1 MKGKNIMENEKIS
14 YLLEKEK
21 YDFEDLRTVMT
32 VLRSENGCPWDREQD
47 HHSIRSNLIEE
58 TYEVVEAI
66 DTENPALLR
75 EELGDLLFQIMFHAE
90 LEAEKGCFNVDD
102 VTDEICKKM
111 ISRHPHVFGTVE
123 ADTTAQV
130 LKNWDAIKTEE
141 KQRLS
146 LGDKLRAIPPML
158 PSLMRAAK
166 VNKKAKVS
174 EDASAEELRKT
185 LLTQV
190 NSLSLQGGDQSVQ
203 NAQIGAL
210 LLTVI
215 QLCEKMQVDAE
226 ESLQHS
232 TDDLIEK
239 IAFQS

>member
-1 MKGKNIMENEKIS
+1 MKI
-14 YLLEKEK
+14 
-21 YDFEDLRTVMT
+21 
-32 VLRSENGCPWDREQD
+32 LRSENGCPWDREQD

-66 DTENPALLR
+66 DTENAELLR
-75 EELGDLLFQIMFHAE
+75 EELGDLLFQIMFHSE
-90 LEAEKGCFNVDD
+90 LEDEAGRFDVYD
-102 VTDEICKKM
+102 VTDEVCKKM
-111 ISRHPHVFGTVE
+111 ITLHPHVFGTVE

-166 VNKKAKVS
+166 VNKKAKIS
-174 EDASAEELRKT
+174 EETSLQELRQRLVEQAEK
-185 LLTQV
+185 LPLEGE
-190 NSLSLQGGDQSVQ
+190 NAEAQS
-203 NAQIGAL
+203 AKMGEI
-210 LLTVI
+210 LLTVT

-226 ESLQHS
+226 ESLQHA

-239 IAFQS
+239 IKGKKAEEGGARG

>member
-1 MKGKNIMENEKIS
+1 MMEKEKIS

-21 YDFEDLRTVMT
+21 YDFEDLRAVMKI
-32 VLRSENGCPWDREQD
+32 LRSENGCPWDREQD

-66 DTENPALLR
+66 DTENAELLR
-75 EELGDLLFQIMFHAE
+75 EELGDLLFQIMFHSE
-90 LEAEKGCFNVDD
+90 LEDEAGRFDVYD
-102 VTDEICKKM
+102 VTDEVCKKM
-111 ISRHPHVFGTVE
+111 ITRHPHVFGTVE

-166 VNKKAKVS
+166 VNKKAKIS
-174 EDASAEELRKT
+174 EETSLQELRQRLIEQAEK
-185 LLTQV
+185 LPLEGK
-190 NSLSLQGGDQSVQ
+190 NAEAQS
-203 NAQIGAL
+203 AKMGEI
-210 LLTVI
+210 LLTVT

-226 ESLQHS
+226 ESLQHA

-239 IAFQS
+239 IASNT

>member
-1 MKGKNIMENEKIS
+1 MENEKIS
-14 YLLEKEK
+14 YLLEKET
-21 YDFEDLRTVMT
+21 YDFEDLRTVMK
-32 VLRSENGCPWDREQD
+32 VLRSENGCPWDREKD

-66 DTENPALLR
+66 DTENAALLR

-90 LEAEKGCFNVDD
+90 LEDEKGSFAIDD

-111 ISRHPHVFGTVE
+111 ISRHPHVFGNVE
-123 ADTTAQV
+123 AKTTAQV

-166 VNKKAKVS
+166 VNKKAKLCEGISAQTLQQKLIEQANALSV
-174 EDASAEELRKT
+174 EDRAP
-185 LLTQV
+185 TQAA
-190 NSLSLQGGDQSVQ
+190 DQM
-203 NAQIGAL
+203 GAL
-210 LLTVI
+210 LLTVV
-215 QLCEKMQVDAE
+215 QLCERMQVDAE
-226 ESLQHS
+226 EALQHT
-232 TDDLIEK
+232 TDNLIEK
-239 IAFQS
+239 IASNS

>member
-1 MKGKNIMENEKIS
+1 MENERIS
-14 YLLEKEK
+14 CLLEKEK
-21 YDFEDLRTVMT
+21 YDFEDLRTVMK

-66 DTENPALLR
+66 DTENAALLR

-90 LEAEKGCFNVDD
+90 LEDEKGSFDIDD

-111 ISRHPHVFGTVE
+111 ISRHPHVFGNVE
-123 ADTTAQV
+123 AETTAQV

-166 VNKKAKVS
+166 VNKKAKICEDVS
-174 EDASAEELRKT
+174 TAALRQRLIDEVSALPVEGEDNASRASQMGAI
-185 LLTQV
+185 LLTAV
-190 NSLSLQGGDQSVQ
+190 
-203 NAQIGAL
+203 
-210 LLTVI
+210 

-226 ESLQHS
+226 ESLQHT

-239 IAFQS
+239 IASNP

>member
-1 MKGKNIMENEKIS
+1 MENEKIS
-14 YLLEKEK
+14 CLLEKEK
-21 YDFEDLRTVMT
+21 YDFEDLRTVMK

-66 DTENPALLR
+66 DTENASLLR

-90 LEAEKGCFNVDD
+90 LEDEKGSFDIDD

-111 ISRHPHVFGTVE
+111 ISRHPHVFGNVE
-123 ADTTAQV
+123 AETTAQV

-166 VNKKAKVS
+166 VNKKAKIS
-174 EDASAEELRKT
+174 EDVPTAALRQKLIDEVSALPVEGEDNASRASQMGAI
-185 LLTQV
+185 LLTAV
-190 NSLSLQGGDQSVQ
+190 
-203 NAQIGAL
+203 
-210 LLTVI
+210 

-226 ESLQHS
+226 ESLQHT

-239 IAFQS
+239 IASNP

>member
-1 MKGKNIMENEKIS
+1 MENEKIS
-14 YLLEKEK
+14 YLLEKET
-21 YDFEDLRTVMT
+21 YDFEDLRTVMK

-66 DTENPALLR
+66 DTENAALLR

-90 LEAEKGCFNVDD
+90 LEDEKGSFAIDD

-111 ISRHPHVFGTVE
+111 ISRHPHVFGNVE
-123 ADTTAQV
+123 AKTTAQV

-158 PSLMRAAK
+158 SSLMRAAK
-166 VNKKAKVS
+166 VNKKAKLCEEISAQTLQQKLIEQANALSV
-174 EDASAEELRKT
+174 EDSAPA
-185 LLTQV
+185 QAA
-190 NSLSLQGGDQSVQ
+190 DQMGS
-203 NAQIGAL
+203 L
-210 LLTVI
+210 LLTVV
-215 QLCEKMQVDAE
+215 QLCERMQVDAE
-226 ESLQHS
+226 EALQHT
-232 TDDLIEK
+232 TDNLIEK
-239 IAFQS
+239 IASNS

>member
-1 MKGKNIMENEKIS
+1 MEKEFVAD
-14 YLLEKEK
+14 LLEKEK
-21 YDFEDLRTVMT
+21 YDFEDLRLVMKL
-32 VLRSENGCPWDREQD
+32 LRSENGCPWDKEQD

-66 DTENPALLR
+66 DTENAALLR
-75 EELGDLLFQIMFHAE
+75 EELGDLMFQIMFHAQ
-90 LEAEKGCFNVDD
+90 LEDEKGCFDVYD

-111 ISRHPHVFGTVE
+111 ITRHPHVFGGTKAE
-123 ADTTAQV
+123 TTAQV

-166 VNKKAKVS
+166 VNKKAGVS
-174 EDASAEELRKT
+174 EEITASELRKI
-185 LLTQV
+185 LLEQADA
-190 NSLSLQGGDQSVQ
+190 LALERADQELK
-203 NAQIGAL
+203 NRQIGAL
-210 LLTVI
+210 LLTVT

-226 ESLQHS
+226 EALQHT

-239 IAFQS
+239 IAPNA

>member
-1 MKGKNIMENEKIS
+1 MMEKEKIS

-21 YDFEDLRTVMT
+21 YDFEDLRAVMKI
-32 VLRSENGCPWDREQD
+32 LRSENGCPWDREQD

-66 DTENPALLR
+66 DTENAELLR
-75 EELGDLLFQIMFHAE
+75 EELGDLLFQIMFHSE
-90 LEAEKGCFNVDD
+90 LEDEARRFDVYD
-102 VTDEICKKM
+102 VTDEVCKKM
-111 ISRHPHVFGTVE
+111 ITRHPHVFGTVE

-166 VNKKAKVS
+166 VNKKAKIS
-174 EDASAEELRKT
+174 EETSLQELRQRLIEQAEK
-185 LLTQV
+185 LPLEGE
-190 NSLSLQGGDQSVQ
+190 NAEAQS
-203 NAQIGAL
+203 AKMGEI
-210 LLTVI
+210 LLTVT

-226 ESLQHS
+226 ESLQHT

-239 IAFQS
+239 IASNT

>member
-1 MKGKNIMENEKIS
+1 MMEKEKIS

-21 YDFEDLRTVMT
+21 YDFEDLRAVMKI
-32 VLRSENGCPWDREQD
+32 LRSENGCPWDREQD

-66 DTENPALLR
+66 DTENAELLR
-75 EELGDLLFQIMFHAE
+75 EELGDLLFQIMFHSE
-90 LEAEKGCFNVDD
+90 LEDEAGRFDVYD
-102 VTDEICKKM
+102 VTDEVCKKM
-111 ISRHPHVFGTVE
+111 ITRHPHVFGTVE

-166 VNKKAKVS
+166 VNKKAKIS
-174 EDASAEELRKT
+174 EETSLQELRQRLIEQAEK
-185 LLTQV
+185 LPLEGE
-190 NSLSLQGGDQSVQ
+190 NAEAQS
-203 NAQIGAL
+203 AKMGEI
-210 LLTVI
+210 LLTVT

-226 ESLQHS
+226 ESLQHT

-239 IAFQS
+239 IASNT

>member
-1 MKGKNIMENEKIS
+1 MENEKIS
-14 YLLEKEK
+14 CLLEKEK
-21 YDFEDLRTVMT
+21 YSFEDLCAAMT
-32 VLRSENGCPWDREQD
+32 ILRSENGCPWDREQD

-66 DTENPALLR
+66 DTENPELLR
-75 EELGDLLFQIMFHAE
+75 EELGDLLFQIMFHTE
-90 LEAEKGCFNVDD
+90 LETEKGCFDIND

-111 ISRHPHVFGTVE
+111 ISRHPHVFGNVE

-166 VNKKAKVS
+166 VNKKARVS
-174 EDASAEELRKT
+174 EEISAEALRQKLIQEASELPLEGSDKDR
-185 LLTQV
+185 
-190 NSLSLQGGDQSVQ
+190 N
-203 NAQIGAL
+203 NARIGEL
-210 LLTVI
+210 LLTVT
-215 QLCEKMQVDAE
+215 QLCEKMQVEAE
-226 ESLQHS
+226 EALQHA

-239 IAFQS
+239 IASNS

>member
-1 MKGKNIMENEKIS
+1 MMEKEKIS

-21 YDFEDLRTVMT
+21 YDFEDLRAVMKI
-32 VLRSENGCPWDREQD
+32 LRSENGCPWDREQD

-66 DTENPALLR
+66 DTENAELLR
-75 EELGDLLFQIMFHAE
+75 EELGDLLFQIMFHSE
-90 LEAEKGCFNVDD
+90 LEDEAGRFDVYD
-102 VTDEICKKM
+102 VTDEVCKKM
-111 ISRHPHVFGTVE
+111 ITRHPHVFGTVE

-166 VNKKAKVS
+166 VNKKAKIS
-174 EDASAEELRKT
+174 EETSLQELRQRLVEQAEK
-185 LLTQV
+185 LPLEGE
-190 NSLSLQGGDQSVQ
+190 NAEAQS
-203 NAQIGAL
+203 AKMGEI
-210 LLTVI
+210 LLTVT

-226 ESLQHS
+226 ESLQHT

-239 IAFQS
+239 IASNT

>member
-1 MKGKNIMENEKIS
+1 MENEKIS
-14 YLLEKEK
+14 YLLEKET
-21 YDFEDLRTVMT
+21 YDFEDLRTVMK

-66 DTENPALLR
+66 DTENAALLR

-90 LEAEKGCFNVDD
+90 LEDEKGSFAIDD

-111 ISRHPHVFGTVE
+111 ISRHPHVFGNVE
-123 ADTTAQV
+123 AKTTAQV

-158 PSLMRAAK
+158 PSLMRTAK
-166 VNKKAKVS
+166 VNKKAKLCEGISTQTLQQKLIDQANALSV
-174 EDASAEELRKT
+174 EDSAP
-185 LLTQV
+185 TQAA
-190 NSLSLQGGDQSVQ
+190 DQMGS
-203 NAQIGAL
+203 L
-210 LLTVI
+210 LLTVV
-215 QLCEKMQVDAE
+215 QLCERMQVDAE
-226 ESLQHS
+226 EALQHT
-232 TDDLIEK
+232 TDNLIEK
-239 IAFQS
+239 IASNS

>member
-1 MKGKNIMENEKIS
+1 MENEKIS

-21 YDFEDLRTVMT
+21 YDFEDLRAVMRI
-32 VLRSENGCPWDREQD
+32 LRSENGCPWDREQD

-66 DTENPALLR
+66 DTENSVLLR

-90 LEAEKGCFNVDD
+90 LEDEKGIFDIND

-111 ISRHPHVFGTVE
+111 ISRHPHVFGNVE
-123 ADTTAQV
+123 AETTAQV

-174 EDASAEELRKT
+174 EGFSSKELCEKMISQVNALSENFAEEGLQRVWMGEI
-185 LLTQV
+185 LLTAV
-190 NSLSLQGGDQSVQ
+190 
-203 NAQIGAL
+203 
-210 LLTVI
+210 

-226 ESLQHS
+226 ESLQRT
-232 TDDLIEK
+232 TDNLIEK
-239 IAFQS
+239 IASNT

>member
-1 MKGKNIMENEKIS
+1 MMEKEKIS

-21 YDFEDLRTVMT
+21 YDFEDLRTVMGI
-32 VLRSENGCPWDREQD
+32 LRSENGCPWDREQD

-66 DTENPALLR
+66 DTENTELLR
-75 EELGDLLFQIMFHAE
+75 EELGDLLFQIMFHSE
-90 LEAEKGCFNVDD
+90 LEDEKGNFDVYD
-102 VTDEICKKM
+102 VTDEVCKKM
-111 ISRHPHVFGTVE
+111 ITRHPHVFGTVE
-123 ADTTAQV
+123 ANTTAQV

-166 VNKKAKVS
+166 VSKKAKLCEDVS
-174 EDASAEELRKT
+174 AQELRQK
-185 LLTQV
+185 LIEQA
-190 NSLSLQGGDQSVQ
+190 SDLSVEAAEGAAD
-203 NAQIGAL
+203 IGEI
-210 LLTVI
+210 LLTVV

-226 ESLQHS
+226 ESLQHI
-232 TDDLIEK
+232 TDNLIEK
-239 IAFQS
+239 ISFDT

>member
-1 MKGKNIMENEKIS
+1 MENEKIS
-14 YLLEKEK
+14 YLLEKET
-21 YDFEDLRTVMT
+21 YDFEDLRTVMK

-66 DTENPALLR
+66 DTENAALLR

-90 LEAEKGCFNVDD
+90 LEDEKGSFAIDD

-111 ISRHPHVFGTVE
+111 ISRHPHVFGNVE
-123 ADTTAQV
+123 AKTTAQV

-166 VNKKAKVS
+166 VNKKAKLCEGISAQTLQQKLIEQANALSV
-174 EDASAEELRKT
+174 EDSAP
-185 LLTQV
+185 TQAA
-190 NSLSLQGGDQSVQ
+190 DQMGS
-203 NAQIGAL
+203 L
-210 LLTVI
+210 LLTVV
-215 QLCEKMQVDAE
+215 QLCERMQVDAE
-226 ESLQHS
+226 EALQHT
-232 TDDLIEK
+232 TDNLIEK
-239 IAFQS
+239 IASNS

>member
-1 MKGKNIMENEKIS
+1 MTEKEMIS
-14 YLLEKEK
+14 ALAEKEK
-21 YDFEDLRTVMT
+21 YDFEDLRQVMGI
-32 VLRSENGCPWDREQD
+32 LRSENGCPWDREQD

-66 DTENPALLR
+66 DTENADLLR

-90 LEAEKGCFNVDD
+90 LEDEAGRFTVYD
-102 VTDEICKKM
+102 VADEVCKKM
-111 ISRHPHVFGTVE
+111 ITRHPHVFGSVE

-146 LGDKLRAIPPML
+146 LGDKLRAIPPMR

-166 VNKKAKVS
+166 VNKKAGVS
-174 EDASAEELRKT
+174 EGETAESLRRELLKKT
-185 LLTQV
+185 EA
-190 NSLSLQGGDQSVQ
+190 LSVESDEKALVSR
-203 NAQIGAL
+203 QIGEL
-210 LLTVI
+210 LLTVT
-215 QLCEKMQVDAE
+215 QLCEKLKVDAE
-226 ESLQHS
+226 ESLQHT

-239 IAFQS
+239 IASNE

>member
-1 MKGKNIMENEKIS
+1 MMEKELVT

-21 YDFEDLRTVMT
+21 YDFEDLRLVMKL
-32 VLRSENGCPWDREQD
+32 LRSENGCPWDREQD
-47 HHSIRSNLIEE
+47 HHSIRANLIEE

-66 DTENPALLR
+66 DTENADLLR

-90 LEAEKGCFNVDD
+90 LEDEAGRFNVYD
-102 VTDEICKKM
+102 VADEVCKKM
-111 ISRHPHVFGTVE
+111 ITRHPHVFGSVE

-166 VNKKAKVS
+166 VNKKAGVS
-174 EDASAEELRKT
+174 EGETAESIRQG
-185 LLTQV
+185 LLEKV
-190 NSLSLQGGDQSVQ
+190 ESLSFESDDKAIVSR
-203 NAQIGAL
+203 QIGEL
-210 LLTVI
+210 LLTVT
-215 QLCEKMQVDAE
+215 QLCEKTQVDAE
-226 ESLQHS
+226 EALQHT

-239 IAFQS
+239 IAPNA